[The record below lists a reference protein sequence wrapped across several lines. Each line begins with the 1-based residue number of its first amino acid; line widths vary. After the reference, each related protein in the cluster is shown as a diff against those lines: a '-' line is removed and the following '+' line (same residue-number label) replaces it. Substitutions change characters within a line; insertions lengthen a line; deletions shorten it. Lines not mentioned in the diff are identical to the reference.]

1 LYLGEI
7 AQVSGSTRQAD
18 NYYREAAADNGP
30 VGQLA
35 RQRLGAVSR

>member
-7 AQVSGSTRQAD
+7 AQADGATRQAD
-18 NYYREAAADNGP
+18 AYYREAAADNGP
-30 VGQLA
+30 IGQMA